1 MRIKIKNKNKEGP
14 ERELSR
20 KIGLFDRIPDRCLTC
35 NMNFD
40 KRDKE
45 MVMTWYVVV
54 REREGKVNLYCPECW
69 DKAEKIIEEYG
80 NGTSDTV

>member
-1 MRIKIKNKNKEGP
+1 MSIKIKNKEGP

-20 KIGLFDRIPDRCLTC
+20 KVGLFDKIPDRCLTC
-35 NMNFD
+35 NTNFD
-40 KRDKE
+40 KKDKE

-54 REREGKVNLYCPECW
+54 REKEGKVNLYCPECW
-69 DKAEKIIEEYG
+69 DKAERIIEEFG

>member
-1 MRIKIKNKNKEGP
+1 MSIKIKNKNKEGP

-20 KIGLFDRIPDRCLTC
+20 KVGLFDKIPDRCLTC
-35 NMNFD
+35 NTNFD
-40 KRDKE
+40 KKDKE

-54 REREGKVNLYCPECW
+54 REKEGKVNLYCPECW
-69 DKAEKIIEEYG
+69 DKAERIIEEFG

>member
-1 MRIKIKNKNKEGP
+1 MSIKIKNKNKEGP

>member
-1 MRIKIKNKNKEGP
+1 MSIKIKNKNKEGP

-20 KIGLFDRIPDRCLTC
+20 KIGLFDKIPDRCLTC